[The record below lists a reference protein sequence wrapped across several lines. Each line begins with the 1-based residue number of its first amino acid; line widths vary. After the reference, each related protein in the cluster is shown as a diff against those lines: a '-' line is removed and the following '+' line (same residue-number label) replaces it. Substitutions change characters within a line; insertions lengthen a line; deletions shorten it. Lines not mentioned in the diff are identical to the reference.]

1 MEAAIQE
8 HFSRVPEKADT
19 RPRVTYE
26 LPPHPETLYGI
37 ASDAEATSSQVS
49 LLYKQPLKEHGT
61 LDGYRQLLVDNLFNG
76 MFNARLFELTQQADP
91 PFAAGMAGQ
100 GRFVRSAEI
109 FQLAAVV
116 SDGGIDRGMSTLLTE
131 AERVVRHGFTE
142 SELERQKADLLR
154 SLERT
159 YAEREN
165 QPSGRYASEY
175 VNHFLQNEPIPGIE
189 FEFRAAQALLPTIS
203 AEEVTEVGR
212 NGLVDHSRVV
222 LVNAPEKADLTLPT
236 EKELAA
242 VFQEAVAGDI
252 GPYEDSASEEPL
264 LAETPAP
271 SPVVDEATVPDLGIT
286 EWRLENGVRVILKP
300 TDFKDDQVLVRAFS
314 PGGFSLSS
322 IENHLSASSADQMV
336 ALGGVGSF
344 NRVDLMKKLA
354 GKSASVSPSISE
366 NTEGFSGQASPRDLE
381 TLFQL
386 IYLYFTAPRKDEVAF
401 QALTSQLEAVLAN
414 RDADP
419 MSAFQDTLL
428 LTMSQG
434 HPRVRPMNLEAFQEI
449 DLDEAFSF
457 YQDRFADASDFTFL
471 FVGALDTGEIK
482 PLVETYLGGLP
493 NIGREESWMD
503 LDVDPP
509 VGVIEKTVRKGVEP
523 QSITQLVFTGPF
535 ESTPDTRMGIRTM
548 SSVLESR
555 LLRLVR
561 EDLSGT
567 YGVQVSPGYSLI
579 PEPGYQIR
587 VQFGSDPDRVEE
599 LVAAVFGEIQDL
611 IEEGPTPEDVQAATE
626 KERRSRET
634 NMKENGWW
642 LNQLRSAYFYGWDP
656 HLALDEGP
664 LDRVTDETIQRD
676 AGAWL
681 RLDNYVRVSLFPETG
696 GDPI

>member
-1 MEAAIQE
+1 M
-8 HFSRVPEKADT
+8 
-19 RPRVTYE
+19 
-26 LPPHPETLYGI
+26 
-37 ASDAEATSSQVS
+37 
-49 LLYKQPLKEHGT
+49 
-61 LDGYRQLLVDNLFNG
+61 
-76 MFNARLFELTQQADP
+76 
-91 PFAAGMAGQ
+91 
-100 GRFVRSAEI
+100 
-109 FQLAAVV
+109 
-116 SDGGIDRGMSTLLTE
+116 
-131 AERVVRHGFTE
+131 
-142 SELERQKADLLR
+142 
-154 SLERT
+154 
-159 YAEREN
+159 
-165 QPSGRYASEY
+165 
-175 VNHFLQNEPIPGIE
+175 
-189 FEFRAAQALLPTIS
+189 
-203 AEEVTEVGR
+203 
-212 NGLVDHSRVV
+212 
-222 LVNAPEKADLTLPT
+222 
-236 EKELAA
+236 
-242 VFQEAVAGDI
+242 EAVAGDI
-252 GPYEDSASEEPL
+252 GPYEDSASDEPL
-264 LAETPAP
+264 LAETPTP

-286 EWRLENGVRVILKP
+286 EWRLGNGVRVILKP

-366 NTEGFSGQASPRDLE
+366 NTEGFSGQASPQDME

-419 MSAFQDTLL
+419 MIAFQDTLL

-434 HPRVRPMNLEAFQEI
+434 HPRVRPMDLEAFQEI

-471 FVGALDTGEIK
+471 FVGALDTGELK

-561 EDLSGT
+561 EDLGGT

-587 VQFGSDPDRVEE
+587 IQFGSDPDRVEE

-611 IEEGPTPEDVQAATE
+611 IEEGPTPDDVQAATE

-664 LDRVTDETIQRD
+664 LDRVTAETIQRD
-676 AGAWL
+676 AGIWL